1 MLAPQDLLERFG
13 GVARG
18 TLLQQYGCSRRALA
32 AAVDDGRIQ
41 RIRPG
46 VFATHAL
53 DRKVFSAAAHGGELT
68 CADALRAK
76 NVWVLPDP
84 DEVVHVWV
92 GSAGRT
98 HAHPGCT
105 CIVHH
110 SAGTAQVGL
119 ADVATALVHA
129 YRCLMPEAFF
139 AAYESAWNRRLITA
153 SDRRRIRGELPKS
166 AEWMLDLARPD
177 AQSGLESLMR
187 FRLHLLGIRLDCQ
200 VEIPNVGRVDF
211 VAGGRLII
219 EVDGRENHAS
229 AERRH
234 NDLVRD
240 AAASAR
246 GYETLHFDY
255 AQVVH
260 DWDTVV
266 RAILPAIGRSAG

>member
-32 AAVDDGRIQ
+32 AAVDDGRIR

-76 NVWVLPDP
+76 KVWVLPDP

-98 HAHPGCT
+98 HAHSGCT

-129 YRCLMPEAFF
+129 YRCLTPEAFF

-166 AEWMLDLARPD
+166 AGWMLDLARPD
-177 AQSGLESLMR
+177 AQSGLESLLR

-200 VEIPNVGRVDF
+200 VEIPDVGRVDF

-255 AQVVH
+255 AQIVH
-260 DWDTVV
+260 GWDTVV